1 MESTPKISKLAAL
14 AAARK
19 KKENE
24 KNPDN
29 SSQGQTAS
37 SVALLDKLSGTRKPS
52 TIGAKEAFD
61 TLKGKKRPGDS
72 TGEPT
77 QARKY
82 PIRPQKT
89 PTPPLMAPESV
100 EKTAEPVRRGS
111 QPSIPILTTPSLF
124 AQAMF
129 GSSPR
134 HLKGS
139 SSPHAIFS
147 PLDAIDVYSTEP
159 SAFAG
164 PSPDDIVSTAQNSK
178 GVIRKVQQKA
188 EQLMPIRLE
197 RPEGSE

>member
-1 MESTPKISKLAAL
+1 MESIPKVSKLAAL

-29 SSQGQTAS
+29 SGQAQSAS

-52 TIGAKEAFD
+52 TIGANEAFD
-61 TLKGKKRPGDS
+61 ILKGKKRPGDS

-89 PTPPLMAPESV
+89 PTPPSMAPEPV
-100 EKTAEPVRRGS
+100 KQTAEPVRRGS
-111 QPSIPILTTPSLF
+111 QTSIPILTTPSLF

-134 HLKGS
+134 HPKDS
-139 SSPHAIFS
+139 VSPHAIFS
-147 PLDAIDVYSTEP
+147 PLDSIDVYSTEP
-159 SAFAG
+159 NAFAG

-178 GVIRKVQQKA
+178 GVIRKVQQKT

-197 RPEGSE
+197 RPEGFD